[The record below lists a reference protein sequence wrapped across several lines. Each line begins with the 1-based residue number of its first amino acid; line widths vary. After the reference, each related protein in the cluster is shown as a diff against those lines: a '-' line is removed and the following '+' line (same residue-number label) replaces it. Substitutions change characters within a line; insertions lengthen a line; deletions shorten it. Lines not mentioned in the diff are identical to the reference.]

1 MTNRPNNLGNLSFEA
16 WMRMQKRQDRKLA
29 LSSRRQRREAQS
41 VSQRAVRRTMEEF
54 DETGYA

>member
-1 MTNRPNNLGNLSFEA
+1 MSNRPSNLGNLTFET
-16 WMRMQKRQDRKLA
+16 WMRTQKRQDRKLA
-29 LSSRRQRREAQS
+29 LATRRQRREAQA